1 MSTSFASERPL
12 QLKYTM
18 LAPTALY
25 RSRVFDSRLRGGHCP
40 LSGVKDLPSDILTND
55 GCHEEASFIIH
66 AHAHS
71 PKSPCLLNG
80 RI

>member
-1 MSTSFASERPL
+1 MSTYFASERPL
-12 QLKYTM
+12 HLKDRM
-18 LAPTALY
+18 LAALY
-25 RSRVFDSRLRGGHCP
+25 RSQFFDRRLRGGCCP
-40 LSGVKDLPSDILTND
+40 LSGVKDLASDILTND